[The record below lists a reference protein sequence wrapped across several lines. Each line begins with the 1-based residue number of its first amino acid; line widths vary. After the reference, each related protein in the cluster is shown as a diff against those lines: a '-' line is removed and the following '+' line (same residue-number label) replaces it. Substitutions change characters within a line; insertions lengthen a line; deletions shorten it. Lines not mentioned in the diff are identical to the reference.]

1 MKFSIITATY
11 NSARTLP
18 DTLESV
24 LAQTY
29 RDVEYII
36 VDGLSTDGTMDIVRA
51 YEPRFEGRLVY
62 ISERDKGLYDAMNK
76 GLRMATGDVV
86 GILNSDDFYSTP
98 TAIEQLARALQGSG
112 ADAVYADVHYARS
125 EALHQCVRYYS
136 SAVFRRGLMRL
147 GFMPAHPT
155 FYCRRACYEQ
165 YGYFHTDYKIA
176 ADFELLLRLIYV
188 HRISTCYLPADL
200 VTMRTGGAS
209 NESWQSRVA
218 IMRDHNRALH
228 SYGYFSCYPLLALR
242 YLYKFWE
249 IVSTRFKHP
258 TPLPA
263 YVRGSLP

>member
-11 NSARTLP
+11 NSSRTLT

-29 RDVEYII
+29 HDLEYII

-98 TAIEQLARALQGSG
+98 TAIEQLARALQESG
-112 ADAVYADVHYARS
+112 ADAVYADIHYARS

-136 SAVFRRGLMRL
+136 SAVFRPGLMRL
-147 GFMPAHPT
+147 GLIPAHPT

-165 YGYFHTDYKIA
+165 YGYFDTDYRIA
-176 ADFELLLRLIYV
+176 ADFELLLRFIYI
-188 HRISTCYLPADL
+188 HRISTCYVPADL

-209 NESWQSRVA
+209 TESWRSRMA
-218 IMRDHNRALH
+218 GMRDHNRALQSH
-228 SYGYFSCYPLLALR
+228 GYFSCYALLAL
-242 YLYKFWE
+242 LYPYKCWE
-249 IVSTRFKHP
+249 IVTTRFRHP
-258 TPLPA
+258 TPLPD
-263 YVRGSLP
+263 YVGGGRS

>member
-11 NSARTLP
+11 NSSRTLP

-24 LAQTY
+24 LAQTSH
-29 RDVEYII
+29 DLEYII

-98 TAIEQLARALQGSG
+98 TAIEQLARALQESG
-112 ADAVYADVHYARS
+112 ADAVYADIHYARS

-136 SAVFRRGLMRL
+136 SAVFRPGLMRL
-147 GFMPAHPT
+147 GLIPAHPT

-165 YGYFHTDYKIA
+165 YGYFDTDYRIA
-176 ADFELLLRLIYV
+176 ADFELLLRFIYI
-188 HRISTCYLPADL
+188 HRISTCYVPADL

-209 NESWQSRVA
+209 TESWRSRMA
-218 IMRDHNRALH
+218 GMRDHNRALH
-228 SYGYFSCYPLLALR
+228 SHGYFSCYALLAL
-242 YLYKFWE
+242 LYPYKCWA
-249 IVSTRFKHP
+249 IVTTRFRHP
-258 TPLPA
+258 TPLPD
-263 YVRGSLP
+263 YVGGGRS

>member
-1 MKFSIITATY
+1 MKSSSITATY

-29 RDVEYII
+29 HALEYII

-86 GILNSDDFYSTP
+86 GILNSDDSYSTP
-98 TAIEQLARALQGSG
+98 TAIEQLARALQESG
-112 ADAVYADVHYARS
+112 ADAVYADIHYARS

-136 SAVFRRGLMRL
+136 SAVFRPGLMRL
-147 GFMPAHPT
+147 GLIPAHPT
-155 FYCRRACYEQ
+155 FYCRRACYDQ
-165 YGYFHTDYKIA
+165 YGYFDTDYRIA
-176 ADFELLLRLIYV
+176 ADFELLLRFIYI
-188 HRISTCYLPADL
+188 HRISTCYVPADL

-209 NESWQSRVA
+209 TESWRSRMA
-218 IMRDHNRALH
+218 GMRDHNRALQSH
-228 SYGYFSCYPLLALR
+228 GYFSCYALLAL
-242 YLYKFWE
+242 LYPYKCWE
-249 IVSTRFKHP
+249 IVTTRFRHP
-258 TPLPA
+258 TPLPD
-263 YVRGSLP
+263 YVGGGRS

>member
-11 NSARTLP
+11 NSSRTLP

-29 RDVEYII
+29 HDLEYII

-98 TAIEQLARALQGSG
+98 TAIEHLARALQESG
-112 ADAVYADVHYARS
+112 ADAVYADIHYARS

-136 SAVFRRGLMRL
+136 SAVFRPGLMRL
-147 GFMPAHPT
+147 GLIPAHPT
-155 FYCRRACYEQ
+155 FYCRMACYEQ
-165 YGYFHTDYKIA
+165 YGYFDTDYRIA
-176 ADFELLLRLIYV
+176 ADFELLLRFIYI
-188 HRISTCYLPADL
+188 HRISTCYVPADL

-209 NESWQSRVA
+209 TESWRSRMA
-218 IMRDHNRALH
+218 GMRDHNRALH
-228 SYGYFSCYPLLALR
+228 SHGYFSCYALLAL
-242 YLYKFWE
+242 LYPYKCWE
-249 IVSTRFKHP
+249 IVTTRFRHP
-258 TPLPA
+258 TPLPD
-263 YVRGSLP
+263 YVGGGRS

>member
-11 NSARTLP
+11 NSSRTLP

-29 RDVEYII
+29 HDLEYII

-98 TAIEQLARALQGSG
+98 TAIEQLARALQESG
-112 ADAVYADVHYARS
+112 ADAVYADIHYARS

-136 SAVFRRGLMRL
+136 SAVFRPGLMRL
-147 GFMPAHPT
+147 GLIPAHPT

-165 YGYFHTDYKIA
+165 YGYFDTDYRIA
-176 ADFELLLRLIYV
+176 ADFELLLRFIYI
-188 HRISTCYLPADL
+188 HRISTCYVPADL

-209 NESWQSRVA
+209 SSGLQSHRVIIGEHLRA
-218 IMRDHNRALH
+218 YRENGVHSNVLLEAMR
-228 SYGYFSCYPLLALR
+228 YPFKLAELVVAR
-242 YLYKFWE
+242 
-249 IVSTRFKHP
+249 I
-258 TPLPA
+258 
-263 YVRGSLP
+263 GGC

>member
-11 NSARTLP
+11 NSSRTLP

-29 RDVEYII
+29 HDLEYII

-98 TAIEQLARALQGSG
+98 TAIEQLARALQESG
-112 ADAVYADVHYARS
+112 ADAVYADIHYARS

-147 GFMPAHPT
+147 GSFRPT
-155 FYCRRACYEQ
+155 PPSTVAGRA
-165 YGYFHTDYKIA
+165 TN
-176 ADFELLLRLIYV
+176 
-188 HRISTCYLPADL
+188 STA
-200 VTMRTGGAS
+200 T
-209 NESWQSRVA
+209 
-218 IMRDHNRALH
+218 
-228 SYGYFSCYPLLALR
+228 
-242 YLYKFWE
+242 
-249 IVSTRFKHP
+249 STRTTGLRP
-258 TPLPA
+258 TLSCSCASSTFTASRPATCLPTW
-263 YVRGSLP
+263 